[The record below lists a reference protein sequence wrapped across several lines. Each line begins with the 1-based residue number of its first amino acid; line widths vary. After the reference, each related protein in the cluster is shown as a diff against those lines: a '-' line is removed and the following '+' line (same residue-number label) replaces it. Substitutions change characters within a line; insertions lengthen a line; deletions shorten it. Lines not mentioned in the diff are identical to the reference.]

1 MSNED
6 IIEKI
11 KKQLEEHAGRIQ
23 ELERIL
29 IGERR
34 EERHTIGKP
43 TEAIKRLAEKA
54 KVSEEDI
61 KKIFDLEENS
71 LTLVKVIGEDNEERT
86 KSLTLL
92 VLLGYKCFFDMND
105 VLSQE
110 IRRNLA
116 ENRVS
121 LSSYSYYLNAITP
134 SFVRRKGKVK
144 SPKTTYRL
152 TTLGEA
158 EAREVLKR
166 HVTER

>member
-1 MSNED
+1 MMVNEE
-6 IIEKI
+6 IVEMKM
-11 KKQLEEHAGRIQ
+11 KLEEHER
-23 ELERIL
+23 RIL
-29 IGERR
+29 RLEGIAGEEEKRHEIR
-34 EERHTIGKP
+34 EPEKHV
-43 TEAIKRLAEKA
+43 KRLAEKLN
-54 KVSEEDI
+54 VSEDDI
-61 KKIFDLEENS
+61 NKIFDVEGES
-71 LTLVKVIGEDNEERT
+71 LTLTNVIGEDDKEKTVNV
-86 KSLTLL
+86 TLL

-121 LSSYSYYLNAITP
+121 LNSYSYYLSPITP